1 MLILIIL
8 ESTTSS
14 DKILCTSVDVLC
26 SQNLLTY
33 DEAVDIC
40 LADYQT
46 RMKLLNDKL
55 TTMSPSV

>member
-8 ESTTSS
+8 DQTTSS
-14 DKILCTSVDVLC
+14 DKLLCTSVDVLC
-26 SQNLLTY
+26 LQNLLTY